1 MVLCSAMLMQ
11 DEAQW
16 ENLQP
21 PYEKKNQLRYIVDL
35 RIL

>member
-21 PYEKKNQLRYIVDL
+21 PYGKKISSD
-35 RIL
+35 ILLI